1 MATEKRLVDINDVFG
16 KIISAQVPRKGIN
29 LLQGQQWTDTVS
41 VVRYTDILS
50 HPTVDAEEVEHGCNV
65 YDHDTSFECSVCGW
79 GDWDTLTADSCKY
92 NYCPNCGAK
101 MDEETKFVG
110 ICERCEYRDEC
121 DWPKLHPKIELK
133 KCPDFNEGEKNK
145 NG

>member
-1 MATEKRLVDINDVFG
+1 MANEKRLIDANDILG
-16 KIISAQVPRKGIN
+16 KAISAQVPRSGTS
-29 LLQGQQWTDTVS
+29 LPGQQWTDTVS
-41 VVRYTDILS
+41 VVRYTDIIS
-50 HPTVDAEEVEHGCNV
+50 APTVDAVEVKHGWWIELPGMEPDYKC
-65 YDHDTSFECSVCGW
+65 SECGRSYAW
-79 GDWDTLTADSCKY
+79 WEPNEAH
-92 NYCPNCGAK
+92 YCPNCGAK